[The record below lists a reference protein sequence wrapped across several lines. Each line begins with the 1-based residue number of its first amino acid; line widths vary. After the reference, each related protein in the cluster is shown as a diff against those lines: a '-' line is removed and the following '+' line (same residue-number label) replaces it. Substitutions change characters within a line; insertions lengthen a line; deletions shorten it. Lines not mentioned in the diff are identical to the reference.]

1 MMTVRIAACIFV
13 RWAILAFVKAFSKLQ
28 SLYIVLHQ
36 DDFQNLRVHF
46 YELSSSLLLSRF
58 SFVAIVDC

>member
-1 MMTVRIAACIFV
+1 MMIARIAARIFV
-13 RWAILAFVKAFSKLQ
+13 GWAILAFVKAFFKVTIT
-28 SLYIVLHQ
+28 IVLHQ

>member
-1 MMTVRIAACIFV
+1 MIMVRIAACIV
-13 RWAILAFVKAFSKLQ
+13 VGLALLAFVRAFSKLQ
-28 SLYIVLHQ
+28 SLVLHQ

-58 SFVAIVDC
+58 SFFAIVDC